1 MKNGIIKMAAVI
13 ALGMMGFA
21 PTASA
26 GLINPGFE
34 QGDASGGDFSGAPG
48 WGNFNFAFTTRQ
60 AARGGA
66 PGQSLKMYG
75 SFSGDFVSGAV
86 QSIPV
91 APGDLVRASA
101 YAFDAGAADPDG
113 IKGNNFSLVIL
124 QFFNGGTNIGEI
136 ASPQFNASAPD
147 QEWIEVSSSGIAP
160 AGTTAAQILLLHVN
174 ADRTG
179 GAVFFDDAALSV
191 VVPEPASGMALAGML
206 SLALVRRR

>member
-1 MKNGIIKMAAVI
+1 MKHGAIKLAAVL
-13 ALGMMGFA
+13 ALGVLGFA

-26 GLINPGFE
+26 ALVNPGFE
-34 QGDASGGDFSGAPG
+34 AGDASSGDISGAAG

-91 APGDLVRASA
+91 SPGDLVRASA
-101 YAFDAGAADPDG
+101 YAFDAGAADQDG

-174 ADRTG
+174 ASNLG
-179 GAVFFDDAALSV
+179 GAIFFDDAALSV
-191 VVPEPASGMALAGML
+191 VVPEPASGLALAGML

>member
-1 MKNGIIKMAAVI
+1 VAAG
-13 ALGMMGFA
+13 LA
-21 PTASA
+21 PVASA
-26 GLINPGFE
+26 GLVNPGFE
-34 QGDASGGDFSGAPG
+34 QGDASAGDFSGAPG

-66 PGQSLKMYG
+66 PGQSLKMFG
-75 SFSGDFVSGAV
+75 SFSNDFVSGAV
-86 QSIPV
+86 QSL
-91 APGDLVRASA
+91 AASPGEQWKASA

-147 QEWIEVSSSGIAP
+147 QEWIEVSASGIAP

-179 GAVFFDDAALSV
+179 GAVFFDDASLAV
-191 VVPEPASGMALAGML
+191 VIPEPATGMALAGMMSL
-206 SLALVRRR
+206 SLLRRR

>member
-1 MKNGIIKMAAVI
+1 MKHGVLKFAAAI
-13 ALGMMGFA
+13 ALGVMGFV

-26 GLINPGFE
+26 DLVNPGFE

-48 WGNFNFAFTTRQ
+48 WFNFNFAFTTRQ

-75 SFSGDFVSGAV
+75 SFSGDFVSGAL
-86 QSIPV
+86 QSIPA
-91 APGDLVRASA
+91 APGDLVKASA

-113 IKGNNFSLVIL
+113 IRGNNFSLVIL
-124 QFFNGGTNIGEI
+124 QFFNGGTNLGEI

-179 GAVFFDDAALSV
+179 GAVFFDDASLAV
-191 VVPEPASGMALAGML
+191 VVPEPSAGLGLAGIL